1 MAGSSFK
8 VTSKVR
14 LRHIQALRAA
24 GADVEVHFDG
34 SHLAAVKPPHFEVGV
49 IIARE
54 KLEDV
59 DSGIAQMFGF
69 FTREVNLTNRVK
81 YEVANYDEDLIDR
94 SNHSY
99 AIRADLDT
107 LANGGVGNF
116 IQNVL

>member
-14 LRHIQALRAA
+14 YQHIKALRDA

-34 SHLAAVKPPHFEVGV
+34 SHSTAVKPPHFEVGI

-54 KLEDV
+54 RLEHV

-94 SNHSY
+94 SNDGY